1 VGGVGGCVAP
11 NKRKQFTAMGIPES
25 TKEKGDS
32 QATNSFLISN
42 INRIRGLITPKRIPL
57 S

>member
-1 VGGVGGCVAP
+1 VGGCVAP